1 MIDLISSTIV
11 EDLPQLDKRRAI
23 RERHLFSPDIERTI
37 DYLAEPDED
46 VEARLQAN
54 GTRLLAE
61 LRHQAAEIE
70 RIQRLERDR
79 ATALLALPDD
89 AIKSILMLDSDDAL
103 QAEIA
108 NLRII
113 AGIAS

>member
-11 EDLPQLDKRRAI
+11 EDLPQLDKRRYI

-46 VEARLQAN
+46 VAARLTAN

-61 LRHQAAEIE
+61 LRREAEQLE
-70 RIQRLERDR
+70 RIQRLERAR
-79 ATALLALPDD
+79 ATALLALPEES
-89 AIKSILMLDSDDAL
+89 IKSILMLDSDDAL